1 MSEVSVVVVTYN
13 SEQVIGSCLES
24 CREYAVIVVDNA
36 SVDGTLSEVRR
47 FRNARVIANT
57 ANRGFA
63 AGVNQGVRDCE
74 TDFVLLLNPD
84 VTLLT
89 DIAALTAQFDEER
102 VGAGTGQLLGEDG
115 RLQKGFG
122 IRGFP
127 TPVTLGFEVLGLNRI
142 LPWNPVNRR
151 YRKIVGN
158 LDAAGEVDQPA
169 GAFLLFRKQLWETLG
184 GFDES
189 FYPVWFEDVDFCKRA
204 KEAGYKLVYEPSVRA
219 RHRGGH
225 SVRALPGECRELYW
239 YVSLLR
245 YASKHFRPL
254 GFRLVSAAVV
264 AGAVPRALI
273 GTVAGG
279 GAALAAT
286 YCRVMR
292 FAGGCL
298 VSGQFPELPG
308 PLRRQIAAVSSL
320 TEARPVTPNARNI

>member
-24 CREYAVIVVDNA
+24 CRGYPVIVVDNA

-47 FRNARVIANT
+47 FPHTRVIAN
-57 ANRGFA
+57 AVNRGFA

-74 TDFVLLLNPD
+74 TEFILLLNPD

-89 DIAALTAQFDEER
+89 GIAALVARFDEER
-102 VGAGTGQLLGEDG
+102 VAAGTGQLVGEDG
-115 RLQKGFG
+115 RPQEGFG

-127 TPVTLGFEVLGLNRI
+127 TPVTLVFEVLGLNRI
-142 LPWNPVNRR
+142 FPWNPVNRR
-151 YRKIVGN
+151 YREIVRN
-158 LDAAGEVDQPA
+158 VDAAGEVDQPA
-169 GAFLLFRKQLWETLG
+169 GAFLLFRKALWETLG

-189 FYPVWFEDVDFCKRA
+189 FFPVWFEDVDFCKRA
-204 KEAGYKLVYEPSVRA
+204 KEAGYRLVYEPSVRA
-219 RHRGGH
+219 RHTGGH